1 MDASPH
7 LPRELTEQC
16 AALLDVG
23 DGHFK
28 PTLASSVLDAFE
40 ELDPEG
46 RAAFFH
52 HLHGNLVADPAAVDD
67 AIARWRDAP
76 TQQSAQQLHAA
87 SESPR
92 QALLRALNLA
102 EDGTFRLV
110 TMRSRFLEVLA
121 EHPELEPVDQDF
133 LHLFRSWFNAG
144 FLALHELSWHSPS
157 SLVEHILQYEAVH
170 PLGGWAD
177 LRSRLEPA
185 DRKCFAFLH
194 PSMGDRPLIF
204 VEVAVTE
211 DVPASTDFITDLG
224 RARQSSARTVATLYS
239 INNTFP
245 GLRGIPF
252 GNHLIKQV
260 IAHVRRHDPE
270 VTTFVTLSPVPGF
283 RRWLETQPADGAGGR
298 RLAEEADAAL
308 RPGAPVGAV
317 AALRPA
323 IVAAARS
330 YLLGGTDGR
339 GRPLDRVARFHLGN
353 GAVLDR
359 INWPAS
365 AEQHVLDQSFGLMV
379 NYLYDAPGDVDGDG
393 GERDR
398 TERHRTERVPATAS
412 SAAGA
417 AHRQTTTE
425 ETT

>member
-7 LPRELTEQC
+7 LPRRLTEQC

-46 RAAFFH
+46 QAAFFRY
-52 HLHGNLVADPAAVDD
+52 LHSDLVAAPAAVDD
-67 AIARWRDAP
+67 AIARWRATP
-76 TQQSAQQLHAA
+76 TQQSAQHLHAV

-110 TMRSRFLEVLA
+110 SMRSRFLEVLA

-144 FLALHELSWHSPS
+144 FLELHELSWHSPS
-157 SLVEHILQYEAVH
+157 SLVEHILQYESVH

-211 DVPASTDFITDLG
+211 EIPSSTDFITDLD

-260 IAHVRRHDPE
+260 IAHVRRHHPE

-283 RRWLETQPADGAGGR
+283 RRWLEAQPAGRPGGR
-298 RLAEEADAAL
+298 SLAEEADAAL
-308 RPGAPVGAV
+308 RPGAPSGAV

-323 IVAAARS
+323 VVAAARN
-330 YLLGGTDGR
+330 YLLESTDDR
-339 GRPLDRVARFHLGN
+339 GRPLDRVARFHLRN

-365 AEQHVLDQSFGLMV
+365 TEPHVLDQSFGLMV
-379 NYLYDAPGDVDGDG
+379 NYLYDAPGDRDMPGRA
-393 GERDR
+393 ELDR
-398 TERHRTERVPATAS
+398 TGPERVPATATR
-412 SAAGA
+412 GVGG
-417 AHRQTTTE
+417 AHRQNTTE

>member
-7 LPRELTEQC
+7 LPRRLTEQC

-28 PTLASSVLDAFE
+28 PTLASSVLDQFE
-40 ELDPEG
+40 GLGPEG
-46 RAAFFH
+46 RTAFFH
-52 HLHGNLVADPAAVDD
+52 HLHGDLVAAPATVDD
-67 AIARWRDAP
+67 AIARWQATPSQR
-76 TQQSAQQLHAA
+76 SAQLLHAA

-110 TMRSRFLEVLA
+110 TMRSRFLEVLDD
-121 EHPELEPVDQDF
+121 HPELEPVDQDF

-144 FLALHELSWHSPS
+144 FLKLHELSWNSPS
-157 SLVEHILQYEAVH
+157 SLVEHILEYESVH
-170 PLGGWAD
+170 PLGGWSE
-177 LRSRLEPA
+177 LRSRLEPT

-204 VEVAVTE
+204 VEVALTE
-211 DVPASTDFITDLG
+211 EIPASTDFITDLD
-224 RARQSSARTVATLYS
+224 RAQRSASKTVATLYS

-260 IAHVRRHDPE
+260 IAHVRRHDPGI
-270 VTTFVTLSPVPGF
+270 TTFVTLSPVPGF
-283 RRWLETQPADGAGGR
+283 RSWLRERPADGAGGR
-298 RLAEEADAAL
+298 CLADAADAAL
-308 RPGAPVGAV
+308 RPGATAEAV
-317 AALRPA
+317 DAVRPA
-323 IVAAARS
+323 ITAAARS
-330 YLLGGTDGR
+330 YLLESTDGR
-339 GRPLDRVARFHLGN
+339 GRPLDRVARFHLRN
-353 GAVLDR
+353 GAALHR
-359 INWPAS
+359 ISWPAS
-365 AEQHVLDQSFGLMV
+365 TEQHVIDQSFGLMV
-379 NYLYDAPGDVDGDG
+379 NYLYDGHHDDLHDEDEPG
-393 GERDR
+393 
-398 TERHRTERVPATAS
+398 PLAATAS
-412 SAAGA
+412 RTAAA

>member
-1 MDASPH
+1 MDAPAPLSAQ
-7 LPRELTEQC
+7 LTEKC

-28 PTLASSVLDAFE
+28 PTLASSVLDGFE
-40 ELDPEG
+40 ELGPEG

-52 HLHGNLVADPAAVDD
+52 YLHGDLVAAPAAVDD
-67 AIARWRDAP
+67 AIARWQATP
-76 TQQSAQQLHAA
+76 SQQSAQRLHAA

-110 TMRSRFLEVLA
+110 SMRSRFLEVLD

-144 FLALHELSWHSPS
+144 FLKLHELSWNSPS
-157 SLVEHILQYEAVH
+157 SLVEHILEYESVH
-170 PLGGWAD
+170 PLGGWSE
-177 LRSRLEPA
+177 LRSRLEPT

-204 VEVAVTE
+204 VEVALTE
-211 DVPASTDFITDLG
+211 EIPASTDFITDLD
-224 RARQSSARTVATLYS
+224 RAQRSASKTVATLYS
-239 INNTFP
+239 INNTYP

-260 IAHVRRHDPE
+260 IAHVRRHDPGI
-270 VTTFVTLSPVPGF
+270 TTFVTLSPVPGF
-283 RRWLETQPADGAGGR
+283 RSWLEERPADGAGGR
-298 RLAEEADAAL
+298 RLGEAADAAL
-308 RPGAPVGAV
+308 RPGATAGAV
-317 AALRPA
+317 DAVRPA
-323 IVAAARS
+323 ITAAARS
-330 YLLGGTDGR
+330 YLLESTDGR
-339 GRPLDRVARFHLGN
+339 GRPLDRVARFHLRN
-353 GAVLDR
+353 GAALHR
-359 INWPAS
+359 ISWPAS
-365 AEQHVLDQSFGLMV
+365 TEQHVVDQSFGLMV
-379 NYLYDAPGDVDGDG
+379 NYLYDDLRDDLHDEDEPGPVA
-393 GERDR
+393 
-398 TERHRTERVPATAS
+398 ATAS
-412 SAAGA
+412 RTA

>member
-7 LPRELTEQC
+7 LPRRLTEQC

-28 PTLASSVLDAFE
+28 PTLASAVLDGFE
-40 ELDPEG
+40 GLAPEG
-46 RAAFFH
+46 QLAFFR
-52 HLHGNLVADPAAVDD
+52 HLHGDLGAAPAAVDD

-76 TQQSAQQLHAA
+76 SQQSAQRLHAA

-110 TMRSRFLEVLA
+110 SMRSRFLEVLA

-144 FLALHELSWHSPS
+144 FLKLHELSWDSPS
-157 SLVEHILQYEAVH
+157 SLVEHVLEYESVH

-177 LRSRLEPA
+177 LRSRLQPV
-185 DRKCFAFLH
+185 DRQCFAFLH

-204 VEVAVTE
+204 VEVAATE
-211 DVPASTDFITDLG
+211 EIPSSTDFITDLD
-224 RARQSSARTVATLYS
+224 RAGQGSGRTVTTLYS

-260 IAHVRRHDPE
+260 LAHVRRHDPE

-283 RRWLETQPADGAGGR
+283 RRWLETRPAGGTGGR
-298 RLAEEADAAL
+298 RLAAEADAAL
-308 RPGAPVGAV
+308 RPGAPAGAV
-317 AALRPA
+317 EAVRPA

-330 YLLGGTDGR
+330 YLLESTDGR
-339 GRPLDRVARFHLGN
+339 GRPLDRVARFHLRN
-353 GAVLDR
+353 GAVVDR

-365 AEQHVLDQSFGLMV
+365 TEPHVLDQSVGLMV
-379 NYLYDAPGDVDGDG
+379 NYLYDAPSGSD
-393 GERDR
+393 ERARD
-398 TERHRTERVPATAS
+398 ETERVAVPAS
-412 SAAGA
+412 RAAAA
-417 AHRQTTTE
+417 AHRPTTTE